1 MWRYVRKRLILLI
14 PVLLGA
20 ILIIFFIMSLCPGD
34 PGSIIMG
41 AGADQEA
48 IDEINKKLGFY
59 DPFFVRY
66 FRYLGDLVQGDL
78 GNSYQT
84 NAPVLGEL
92 LKRAPV
98 SLRTTF
104 LALGTAVCFGLPLG
118 VLTAVK
124 QNCFLC
130 DTIPTA
136 VCMIFAAMPIF
147 WLGMLLVYVFSIQM
161 GLLPSFGVDSWK
173 GLILPTFSLG
183 LPHAARQMRYTR
195 SSMLEAIR
203 EDYVRTA
210 RAKGCEERSVIWK
223 HALKNALLPVVT
235 VVGNS
240 FGAMFGGTVI
250 IERLFAIP
258 GIGSYMVN
266 GVNNRDIPV
275 VTGSVITIAL
285 MYSLVT
291 MFVDVLYAYIDP
303 RTKARFIK

>member
-1 MWRYVRKRLILLI
+1 MWRYVRKRLVLLI

-34 PGSIIMG
+34 PGSLMLG

-48 IDEINKKLGFY
+48 IDEINESLGFY

-66 FRYLGDLVQGDL
+66 FRYLWDLVHLDL
-78 GNSYQT
+78 GTSWQT
-84 NAPVLGEL
+84 GAPILQEL
-92 LKRAPV
+92 FKRAPV

-104 LALGTAVCFGLPLG
+104 LALGTAVCFGIPLG

-124 QNCFLC
+124 QNSILG

-136 VCMIFAAMPIF
+136 ICMIFAAMPIF
-147 WLGMLLVYVFSIQM
+147 WLGMLLVYVFSIQLK
-161 GLLPSFGVDSWK
+161 LLPSFGVDTWK

-210 RAKGCEERSVIWK
+210 RAKGCEERTVIWK
-223 HALKNALLPVVT
+223 HALKNALLPVIT

-266 GVNNRDIPV
+266 GINNRDIPV

-285 MYSLVT
+285 VYSLVT

>member
-48 IDEINKKLGFY
+48 IDEINEKLGFY

-66 FRYLGDLVQGDL
+66 FRYLGDLIQGDL

-84 NAPVLGEL
+84 NAPVLSEL

-104 LALGTAVCFGLPLG
+104 LALGTAVCFGIPLG

-124 QNCFLC
+124 QNSFLC

-161 GLLPSFGVDSWK
+161 GLLPSFGVDTWK

-266 GVNNRDIPV
+266 GINNRDIPV

-285 MYSLVT
+285 VYSLVT

>member
-20 ILIIFFIMSLCPGD
+20 ILIIYFIMSLCPGD
-34 PGSIIMG
+34 PGSIILG
-41 AGADQEA
+41 AGADEEA
-48 IDEINKKLGFY
+48 IEEINRKVGYY
-59 DPFFVRY
+59 DPFFVKY
-66 FRYLGDLVQGDL
+66 FRYIGNLLKGDL
-78 GNSYQT
+78 GNSYMT
-84 NAPVLGEL
+84 NSPVLDEL
-92 LKRAPV
+92 LARSPV

-104 LALGTAVCFGLPLG
+104 LALSTAVFIGLPLG

-124 QNCFLC
+124 QNSILC

-136 VCMIFAAMPIF
+136 VCMVFAAMPIF
-147 WLGMLLVYVFSIQM
+147 WLGMLLMYVFALEL
-161 GLLPSFGVDSWK
+161 GWLPAFGVKNWQ
-173 GLILPTFSLG
+173 GLILPTFALG
-183 LPHAARQMRYTR
+183 LPHAARQMRFTR

-223 HALKNALLPVVT
+223 HALKNALLPVIT

-250 IERLFAIP
+250 IEKLFAIP

-266 GVNNRDIPV
+266 GITDRDVPI
-275 VTGSVITIAL
+275 VTGCVITIAL
-285 MYSLVT
+285 VYSLVT
-291 MFVDVLYAYIDP
+291 MVVDCLYAFIDP